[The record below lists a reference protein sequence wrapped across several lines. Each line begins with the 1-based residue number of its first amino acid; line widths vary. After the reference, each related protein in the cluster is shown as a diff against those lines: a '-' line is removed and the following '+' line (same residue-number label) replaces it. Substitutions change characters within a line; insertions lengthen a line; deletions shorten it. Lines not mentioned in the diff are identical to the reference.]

1 MAQSI
6 KCSCIICK
14 KEFSIKGI
22 HSHYITYHT
31 SEGNER
37 VKKSGKL
44 GSLSGATATALKF
57 QLIREQQMIEYS
69 INPKLCKHCNNIIPF
84 EKRNSNVFCSSNC
97 SASYNNKIK
106 DYTKAKETWK
116 KKRENNSPKIKILK
130 PVIKTKKTKTTNVIP
145 EIVGEYSKLK
155 LCSCQHCGIVK
166 LYRTQKKYCKEC
178 DHLYSHDGRAKY
190 WFRFNVF
197 HYPELFDL
205 SLITRYGFRD
215 NKTNPNGITRDHKV
229 SVNEAIRNN
238 YDPYYIKHP
247 MNCELMFFEE
257 NNKKKTKSS
266 ITYEELIKL
275 VDDFDSK
282 KRS

>member
-1 MAQSI
+1 MTQSI

-84 EKRNSNVFCSSNC
+84 EKRNSNIFCSSNC
-97 SASYNNKIK
+97 SASYNNKK
-106 DYTKAKETWK
+106 RDYTNTKETWK
-116 KKRENNSPKIKILK
+116 NKNINLKKVPKNNIVKHLYKF
-130 PVIKTKKTKTTNVIP
+130 TKVIP
-145 EIVGEYSKLK
+145 DICGEYSKLVQCECK
-155 LCSCQHCGIVK
+155 HCGIVK
-166 LYRTQKKYCKEC
+166 SYRTKTKYCKEC
-178 DHLYSHDGRAKY
+178 DHLYSHEGRAKY
-190 WFRFNVF
+190 WFSFNVF

-205 SLITRYGFRD
+205 SLITTYGFRD